1 MMKLNKEIEHHR
13 KLFKKE
19 VSDNMPV
26 ILESK
31 KGVMIVTT
39 TGYDDF
45 EKLMNWMGYM
55 EKDIK
60 WVVTGTYDNP
70 YTKFVLDE
78 GYGKVNTINRYQKAY
93 QNIQVQ
99 LSTDNEDIVVIREL
113 VEKNIP
119 KKPIKYPDSYY
130 KSGIIDRIFKQ
141 QRLYCCPTCGNACL
155 VRYAPNG
162 RNENNYCYD
171 CGQRLK
177 WSDEND

>member
-1 MMKLNKEIEHHR
+1 MKLKKEINHHR

-19 VSDNMPV
+19 VSDKMPV
-26 ILESK
+26 ILESER
-31 KGVMIVTT
+31 GVMIVTT

-60 WVVTGTYDNP
+60 WVITGTYDNP

-93 QNIQVQ
+93 QNIQAQ

-119 KKPIKYPDSYY
+119 KQVELYQRQPDTVYNVKCPNCGEVLFMLTDLDYEFEKEDSYCFY
-130 KSGIIDRIFKQ
+130 
-141 QRLYCCPTCGNACL
+141 
-155 VRYAPNG
+155 
-162 RNENNYCYD
+162 
-171 CGQRLK
+171 CGQALKK

>member
-1 MMKLNKEIEHHR
+1 MKLKQEINSHI
-13 KLFKKE
+13 KDFKKE
-19 VSDNMPV
+19 VSYSMPV
-26 ILESK
+26 ILESER
-31 KGVMIVTT
+31 GVMIVTT
-39 TGYDDF
+39 IGYDDF

-55 EKDIK
+55 EKEIK
-60 WVVTGTYDNP
+60 WVISGTYDNP

-78 GYGKVNTINRYQKAY
+78 GLGKVNTMNKYQKAY

-119 KKPIKYPDSYY
+119 KKPIKFPDSYY

-177 WSDEND
+177 WSDDND